1 MQKAV
6 FNTAVSRVITTYFK
20 KREGSRVDDFVVKRV
35 KKKNFGPWKK
45 THLFLALNR
54 PFARWG
60 HESWPESLSFFL
72 SYLNLGNPSEI

>member
-35 KKKNFGPWKK
+35 KKKTLVLEKK
-45 THLFLALNR
+45 
-54 PFARWG
+54 PI
-60 HESWPESLSFFL
+60 FFL
-72 SYLNLGNPSEI
+72 LLIGHLHDGVMNHDQNPCRFSCHI

>member
-35 KKKNFGPWKK
+35 KKKKTLVLEKK
-45 THLFLALNR
+45 
-54 PFARWG
+54 PI
-60 HESWPESLSFFL
+60 FFL
-72 SYLNLGNPSEI
+72 LLIGHLHDGVMNHDQNPCRFSCHI

>member
-35 KKKNFGPWKK
+35 KKKNFGP
-45 THLFLALNR
+45 
-54 PFARWG
+54 
-60 HESWPESLSFFL
+60 
-72 SYLNLGNPSEI
+72 

>member
-35 KKKNFGPWKK
+35 KKKTLVLEKK
-45 THLFLALNR
+45 
-54 PFARWG
+54 PI
-60 HESWPESLSFFL
+60 FFL
-72 SYLNLGNPSEI
+72 LLIGHLHDGVMNHDQNPCLFSCHI